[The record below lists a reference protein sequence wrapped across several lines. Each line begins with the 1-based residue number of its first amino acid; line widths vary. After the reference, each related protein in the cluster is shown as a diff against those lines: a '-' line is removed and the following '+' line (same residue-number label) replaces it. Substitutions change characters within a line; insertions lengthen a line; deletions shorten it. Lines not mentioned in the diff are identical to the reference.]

1 MPKTADETNHKQL
14 SLWDEQPADEL
25 SNESEDGHSLDDD
38 FGIGVKDSTAEIET
52 NAPESI
58 TIKLL
63 REAIKAQNADDP
75 IMQDFAEYV
84 LPNLLRVA
92 IGVTAKG
99 GKYFEAKEQEQA
111 AKGKTISRRSAD
123 DQSLNTH
130 LLNGLFPANLIEQ
143 RLEQLDTT
151 VQRVMKAR
159 ERRLAITGFILHDF
173 EKFDYKRFREM
184 PEKYK
189 LAQEKD
195 KDCIRDLPLADHRII
210 IDAIIRE
217 LNLDRFINPEQPE
230 DYQQHIDNLLY
241 VAYNTQ
247 QRDDTNLNTSEFG
260 LNRLTLNGKQLRS
273 LSDLAC
279 LADSLA
285 SIIKHPQDAENHR
298 LNNFLHRLSDGQL
311 KFTYHSIAENHGVLT
326 NVVNNAV
333 IDEYT
338 GLNRDDCQYFEPFC
352 HYYEPLLY
360 LPTGAI
366 YLQHKNAPPIST
378 NELPERVIQKIKK
391 LCANELQQRQKGF
404 VREGK
409 GMKYAEYY
417 ELFFNEVE
425 LMQVALKA
433 TRNSVRNS
441 KAEDRSNSLIGFQN
455 KGVLS
460 SNYDFEFASD
470 LRIDQLAE
478 FGDLLTRK
486 IWERRLDKIIA
497 DNKKTKQKINLDD
510 LMPSD
515 RLVLKIAKFWNLS
528 EHIPQLREIQ
538 NINEKLKKLKL
549 KGNTGGLPLEWYYL
563 AAQYIKHH
571 PGIEDIEATG
581 KELIAYVETIIAP
594 ILAKYQTDN
603 ASGWDDVRLWI
614 KRVVMLP
621 SSNQIQ
627 VDQFLEELKRYNA
640 AKQSGRGKQ
649 LICSITHAPYTVKE
663 QMESAVLFTPQVYTN
678 KQMLGGSNAKRNISI
693 IASIEFML
701 RQILMSETQEVGKG
715 FEDKKYRYLYFYP
728 TYYFTPETNKFLHDA
743 YDRIAETRFD
753 TGIRNHFISKD
764 LQADFSLERYQNVD
778 IFQLNT
784 AKKTNK
790 KQTNDNEAKESKK
803 TQIFRLRYLE
813 NQPITFYFMAL
824 PPEKRGKTEPT
835 DTESWVMPT
844 WLAFAFPMILDVK
857 IVVSE
862 SPIPP
867 CTDGT
872 EFEQTVFLDSAPQAF
887 RVLTKSD
894 RFRLDYILEGWGQ
907 NNTKYPAPLNMLTAA
922 YAIHLDVNARQTK
935 NGYNPNWGKLTEL
948 ARDFETS
955 PLYVFSY
962 LKAFAR
968 NQKVDTPILA
978 KIQLY
983 AYDFYPCF
991 DPYVEYN
998 KELIVDEKS
1007 QLHHPKKLT
1016 ELYRQFYRAKSTKG
1030 KPTKANAILKP
1041 IDEAADVI
1049 LKAEF
1054 SACRGETLVD
1064 YVAAR
1069 LASLMN
1075 RVHSSTAEG
1084 RWVFKNSD
1092 RDREREAILDFA
1104 RYFVMEV
1111 FEGTFK
1117 GDRARLAGRQLNLI
1131 RDTCE
1136 FLYRLEDDQERLV
1149 RRLTNLF
1156 RKFYRVTA
1164 TKHGVVEI
1172 STILKPVDIAATT
1185 LLTGDRDY
1193 KLEEMVQAVVTEVSQ
1208 FMDTVQKNPENLAAS
1223 ENLQAE
1229 KQAILKFAE
1238 FFVADLFFKSL
1249 RRDYARLQN
1258 SQFQVFKQS
1267 CASQYLL
1274 ENAKELRATQN
1285 KLNNDP
1291 DETEDEDDEI

>member
-1 MPKTADETNHKQL
+1 MPKTHDEPNYKQL

-25 SNESEDGHSLDDD
+25 SDESEDEYSLDDD
-38 FGIGVKDSTAEIET
+38 FGIGVKAPTDKIET
-52 NAPESI
+52 KAPELI
-58 TIKLL
+58 TLKLL
-63 REAIKAQNADDP
+63 REAIKAQNPDDP

-99 GKYFEAKEQEQA
+99 GKYFEAKEQQQA
-111 AKGKTISRRSAD
+111 AKDKTISRRSAD

-151 VQRVMKAR
+151 VQRVVKAR
-159 ERRLAITGFILHDF
+159 ERRLGIAGFILHDF
-173 EKFDYKRFREM
+173 EKFDYKRFPEM

-189 LAQEKD
+189 AAQEKD
-195 KDCIRDLPLADHRII
+195 KDSIRDLPLEDHRII

-217 LNLDRFINPEQPE
+217 INLDRFINPEQPE
-230 DYQQHIDNLLY
+230 DYQQHIDDLLY

-247 QRDDTNLNTSEFG
+247 QRHGTNLNTSEFG
-260 LNRLTLNGKQLRS
+260 LNKLTLKGKQLRS

-285 SIIKHPQDAENHR
+285 SIVKQPQDAESDR

-311 KFTYHSIAENHGVLT
+311 KLTYHSIAENHGVLT

-333 IDEYT
+333 MDEYT
-338 GLNRDDCQYFEPFC
+338 GLNRDDCQYFEVFC
-352 HYYEPLLY
+352 HYYEPILY
-360 LPTGAI
+360 LPTGVI

-378 NELPERVIQKIKK
+378 EGLPDRVIQKIKK
-391 LCANELQQRQKGF
+391 LCGNELQERQKGF

-417 ELFFNEVE
+417 ELFFNEIE
-425 LMQVALKA
+425 LMRVALSA
-433 TRNSVRNS
+433 TRKSVRNS
-441 KAEDRSNSLIGFQN
+441 KAEDRSNSLIEFQK

-460 SNYDFEFASD
+460 FNYDFEFSSD
-470 LRIDQLAE
+470 IRIDQLAE
-478 FGDLLTRK
+478 LGDLLTRK
-486 IWERRLDKIIA
+486 IWERRIDKIIA
-497 DNKKTKQKINLDD
+497 DNKTTKQKINIDD
-510 LMPSD
+510 LIPSE
-515 RLVLKIAKFWNLS
+515 RLVLKIAEFWHLS
-528 EHIPQLREIQ
+528 EYLPQIKQIQ
-538 NINEKLKKLKL
+538 RINEKLKELKL

-571 PGIEDIEATG
+571 PAIEDIEETG
-581 KELIAYVETIIAP
+581 KKLIAYVETIISP
-594 ILAKYQTDN
+594 IIAKYPIEN
-603 ASGWDDVRLWI
+603 SGWDDLRSWVD
-614 KRVVMLP
+614 RVVMLP
-621 SSNQIQ
+621 SGNQTQ

-678 KQMLGGSNAKRNISI
+678 KQMLGGSNAKRNISS

-753 TGIRNHFISKD
+753 TGIRNHFITKE
-764 LQADFSLERYQNVD
+764 LQAYFSLESYQSVD
-778 IFQLNT
+778 LFQLNPG
-784 AKKTNK
+784 KKK
-790 KQTNDNEAKESKK
+790 DKQPTTDKEDQESKNPR
-803 TQIFRLRYLE
+803 IFRLRYLE

-824 PPEKRGKTEPT
+824 PPEKRGKTDPT

-857 IVVSE
+857 TVVSE

-872 EFEQTVFLDSAPQAF
+872 EFEQTVFLDSAPQAL
-887 RVLTKSD
+887 RVLTKDD
-894 RFRLDYILEGWGQ
+894 RFRLDYILEGWERNGI
-907 NNTKYPAPLNMLTAA
+907 KYPAPLKTLTAA
-922 YAIHLDVNARQTK
+922 YAIHLDVNAKQGKT
-935 NGYNPNWGKLTEL
+935 GYNPNWGKLSEL

-955 PLYVFSY
+955 PLYVFNY

-968 NQKVDTPILA
+968 NQKVDTPSLA

-983 AYDFYPCF
+983 AYKFYPCF
-991 DPYVEYN
+991 DPYVEYSE
-998 KELIVDEKS
+998 ELNVYEKS
-1007 QLHHPKKLT
+1007 PIHHPKKLT
-1016 ELYRQFYRAKSTKG
+1016 ELYRKFYRAKSTKG

-1054 SACRGETLVD
+1054 SSCRGETLVD

-1069 LASLMN
+1069 LFSLMN
-1075 RVHSSTAEG
+1075 RVHNSTAEG
-1084 RWVFKNSD
+1084 RWVFKNSE
-1092 RDREREAILDFA
+1092 RDQEREAILDFA
-1104 RYFVMEV
+1104 RYFVLQV
-1111 FEGTFK
+1111 FEGTFRS
-1117 GDRARLAGRQLNLI
+1117 DRARLAGRQLNLI

-1136 FLYRLEDDQERLV
+1136 FLYRLEDDKER
-1149 RRLTNLF
+1149 RA
-1156 RKFYRVTA
+1156 RKDQ
-1164 TKHGVVEI
+1164 
-1172 STILKPVDIAATT
+1172 P
-1185 LLTGDRDY
+1185 
-1193 KLEEMVQAVVTEVSQ
+1193 
-1208 FMDTVQKNPENLAAS
+1208 S
-1223 ENLQAE
+1223 ENDSE
-1229 KQAILKFAE
+1229 
-1238 FFVADLFFKSL
+1238 
-1249 RRDYARLQN
+1249 
-1258 SQFQVFKQS
+1258 
-1267 CASQYLL
+1267 
-1274 ENAKELRATQN
+1274 ENDSE
-1285 KLNNDP
+1285 NDN
-1291 DETEDEDDEI
+1291 